1 MNDIAL
7 IRSKQ
12 SIGAMLTQ
20 LAEEAVELAKAAL
33 KLYRKELGESPTPKS
48 QKDCESDLW
57 KEIADVQSCV
67 DVFCGEAETAMIE
80 YIKKQ
85 KLNRWA
91 ERLQEKEKIR
101 E

>member
-12 SIGAMLTQ
+12 SRGAMLTQ
-20 LAEEAVELAKAAL
+20 LAEETAELTEAAL

-48 QKDCESDLW
+48 QEDCVSDLLE
-57 KEIADVQSCV
+57 EIADVQSCV
-67 DVFCGEAETAMIE
+67 EVFCGELEKTMIE
-80 YIKKQ
+80 SIKKQ

-91 ERLQEKEKIR
+91 ERLQEKE
-101 E
+101 ESGE